1 MGTGD
6 NTKGIAQ
13 TKLPWSDQ
21 YFPVVRLGDRGE
33 AIITQTKRYFMPW
46 KRSAKSTAII
56 AKSAAILALKQY
68 ESNNNFHLCQ
78 RLATDCKAPA
88 PRLR

>member
-33 AIITQTKRYFMPW
+33 AIITQTKRYFMP
-46 KRSAKSTAII
+46 
-56 AKSAAILALKQY
+56 
-68 ESNNNFHLCQ
+68 
-78 RLATDCKAPA
+78 
-88 PRLR
+88 